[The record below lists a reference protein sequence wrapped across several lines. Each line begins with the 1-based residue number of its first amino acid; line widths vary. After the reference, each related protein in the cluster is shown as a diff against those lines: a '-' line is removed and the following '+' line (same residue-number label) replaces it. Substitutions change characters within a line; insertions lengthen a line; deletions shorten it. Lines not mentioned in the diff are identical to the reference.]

1 MGPFEEGRVAD
12 KGFAGSNSIKKVL
25 PVLVPELSYGDLA
38 VQEGETA
45 SRLWKEVVL
54 EGKHSNNAS
63 QIFDDLNK
71 YCALD
76 TWAMVRIFQVL
87 IDLSWSESQSCEKS

>member
-1 MGPFEEGRVAD
+1 MDLLPITRKHYYHPRMMGSF
-12 KGFAGSNSIKKVL
+12 SIKKVL

-45 SRLWKEVVL
+45 SRLWKEIVID
-54 EGKHSNNAS
+54 GKHADNAPK
-63 QIFDDLNK
+63 IFNDLDE

-76 TWAMVRIFQVL
+76 TWAMVRIIEVL
-87 IDLSWSESQSCEKS
+87 QQLADASDNC